1 MHAVDKPK
9 AQLQA
14 DPKEEKELQVN
25 LIQALEMLRPNDSMI
40 AELKEK
46 LLAQKPESFLSLTA
60 PQQRRLQEILNG
72 EIQMRIQLILYYYMC
87 CMIQISSHGLYL
99 LMTQLFKWTTLVQKV
114 SNILQIINL
123 IIINMSLTHSA
134 HYMYCVHM

>member
-1 MHAVDKPK
+1 MSNISIGCAKLSSVCLINTCTTHAVDKSK

-46 LLAQKPESFLSLTA
+46 LLAQKPESSLTLTA

-72 EIQMRIQLILYYYMC
+72 KIHMRIQLISLYYYV
-87 CMIQISSHGLYL
+87 LYD
-99 LMTQLFKWTTLVQKV
+99 TDIKPWYVSAAYDDATVQVDYLASK
-114 SNILQIINL
+114 SQ
-123 IIINMSLTHSA
+123 
-134 HYMYCVHM
+134 